1 MSRAAC
7 MLAIIFAGVVP
18 IWGCSQS
25 SPVASTTALEARIL
39 KLERDFR
46 TVEAARDAAVARA
59 ADYESRLKA
68 ETARS
73 ATIQRERDDL
83 VANLKTRVAQGEVVQ
98 TQLDGLK
105 KGLKDLLGTMETATL
120 PPVPV
125 GVPVSPSNPTR

>member
-7 MLAIIFAGVVP
+7 VLAIIFAGVVP

-59 ADYESRLKA
+59 ADSESRLKA

-105 KGLKDLLGTMETATL
+105 KGLKDLLGTMETTTL
-120 PPVPV
+120 PPA
-125 GVPVSPSNPTR
+125 GVPVSLSNPTR

>member
-7 MLAIIFAGVVP
+7 VLAIIFAGVVP

-46 TVEAARDAAVARA
+46 TVEAARDAAAARA
-59 ADYESRLKA
+59 SDYESRLKA

-120 PPVPV
+120 PPA
-125 GVPVSPSNPTR
+125 GVPVSLSNPTR